1 MRDVGAYE
9 TKTHLAELLS
19 VAERGETI
27 VVTRRGKPIAKI
39 TPYRPLFMTVES
51 IAEEFARLRSTV
63 KPGESLQDLIEEGR
77 RF

>member
-1 MRDVGAYE
+1 MSVPMRPRRI
-9 TKTHLAELLS
+9 AELLS
-19 VAERGETI
+19 AAERGETI

-39 TPYRPLFMTVES
+39 TPYRPLSMTIES

-63 KPGESLQDLIEEGR
+63 KSGESLQDLIEEGR